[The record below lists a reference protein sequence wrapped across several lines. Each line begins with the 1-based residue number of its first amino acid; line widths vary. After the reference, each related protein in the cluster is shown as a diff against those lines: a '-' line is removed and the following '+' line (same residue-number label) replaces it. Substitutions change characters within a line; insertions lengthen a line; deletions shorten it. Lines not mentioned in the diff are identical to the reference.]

1 MKLTEETFIVFAM
14 NNYSNIQCITLAEFE
29 EDLKKITYVK
39 KLLYRYKNNG
49 ELCERMILN
58 HLIVIFNV
66 FGNASLKMLF
76 FRIEEELWSYL
87 VTFLIYL
94 QRMPEQLPDNNIKT
108 SEISLDQGIIERLR
122 KI

>member
-14 NNYSNIQCITLAEFE
+14 NNYSNIQCITLTEFE

-94 QRMPEQLPDNNIKT
+94 QRMPEQLPDSNIKT

>member
-76 FRIEEELWSYL
+76 FRIEEELWNYL

-94 QRMPEQLPDNNIKT
+94 QRMPEQLPDSNIKT